1 MVVGHIPPPLHIEIG
16 VKNWREMYIGDMLH
30 ISGDIIP
37 FMKMA
42 GRGWGNVHVGFL
54 GSLGRA
60 LDFEDELGIQFSS

>member
-42 GRGWGNVHVGFL
+42 GVGGECTCGVPRQL
-54 GSLGRA
+54 GTGSG
-60 LDFEDELGIQFSS
+60 F